1 LLRFFFSFGKYKH
14 CLIEYDQWPE
24 NLLSYT
30 ENPKVI
36 LTSKEISPLVKRLSD
51 ARSLIVS
58 KLVRNCFPIVII
70 TDFDTPWEMAPIK
83 IIKDALISQVDMDG
97 EEQIHSL
104 DLYAIWNAKA
114 WMLEYV
120 ALQNPF
126 KTAYFLCVDTGAFRS
141 TKYRFG
147 SWQNHRKAVQ
157 IFQKDGPQKL
167 LLDLINR
174 LPQKVCAKPRT
185 GSTQNNLEHGPIS
198 QDLVEGTVFGG
209 SSESIR
215 WWSKLYYTTIHLYIR
230 RKLFVKKD

>member
-1 LLRFFFSFGKYKH
+1 
-14 CLIEYDQWPE
+14 
-24 NLLSYT
+24 
-30 ENPKVI
+30 
-36 LTSKEISPLVKRLSD
+36 
-51 ARSLIVS
+51 
-58 KLVRNCFPIVII
+58 
-70 TDFDTPWEMAPIK
+70 
-83 IIKDALISQVDMDG
+83 MDG

-215 WWSKLYYTTIHLYIR
+215 WWSKLYYTTINLYIS
-230 RKLFVKKD
+230 RKLFVGKDQSTMNSLAFAHPDRIHVILAFKLQCGDTWFAFGPLFADHGVVSNAFGDACQSKNLSSIIVPLTNVCSDETNLINR